1 MCYFKEKTYVRL
13 WEEGKMKEAEK
24 KTGEFLVFTL
34 VSALISF
41 GYNVVLTVIPLR
53 MADRGLGYGEI
64 GGVMSAVAV
73 GLMVIKLAVGHLIPF

>member
-1 MCYFKEKTYVRL
+1 
-13 WEEGKMKEAEK
+13 MKEAEK